1 VVAHVQAIGREA
13 RALFNVGQAEGLTI
27 WSPNVNIFRDPRWG
41 RGQETP
47 GEDPAVASRY
57 AVAFVRGIQG
67 NSSSSLLQTSACCK
81 HATAYDLEDW
91 NGVAR
96 YSFVA
101 RVTAQDLEDTFNPP
115 FRSCVIEGKASCI
128 MCAYTAINGVPACAN
143 TDLLTGTVRGD
154 WGLDGYIASD
164 CDAVAIMRDAQ
175 RYAPTPE
182 DAVAVSLKAGT
193 FRFLGQCCPGPAL
206 LLRCSCPLF
215 LCLTTLISLFP
226 GLDIDC
232 GSYIQQHATA
242 AIQQGK
248 LTEQD
253 IDKALTNLFAVRM
266 RLGHFDGDPRK
277 NMYGALGAADI
288 CTPEHRTASCCS
300 RTMAASSHSTGPRSP
315 PLPSSAPMP
324 TTAWPLSPTT
334 SARRANPRRRLRAS
348 KAM

>member
-1 VVAHVQAIGREA
+1 M
-13 RALFNVGQAEGLTI
+13 

-91 NGVAR
+91 KGVSR
-96 YSFVA
+96 YSFKA
-101 RVTAQDLEDTFNPP
+101 TVTVQDLADTFNPP
-115 FRSCVIEGKASCI
+115 FRSCVVEGKASCI

-193 FRFLGQCCPGPAL
+193 FLFLGC
-206 LLRCSCPLF
+206 
-215 LCLTTLISLFP
+215 
-226 GLDIDC
+226 
-232 GSYIQQHATA
+232 
-242 AIQQGK
+242 
-248 LTEQD
+248 
-253 IDKALTNLFAVRM
+253 
-266 RLGHFDGDPRK
+266 
-277 NMYGALGAADI
+277 
-288 CTPEHRTASCCS
+288 
-300 RTMAASSHSTGPRSP
+300 
-315 PLPSSAPMP
+315 SSANV
-324 TTAWPLSPTT
+324 LCF
-334 SARRANPRRRLRAS
+334 SA
-348 KAM
+348 

>member
-1 VVAHVQAIGREA
+1 LVQLQAVSDEA
-13 RALFNVGQAEGLTI
+13 RAMYNGGRAGLTF

-101 RVTAQDLEDTFNPP
+101 PVTAQDLEDTFNPP
-115 FRSCVIEGKASCI
+115 FRSCVVEGKASCI

-193 FRFLGQCCPGPAL
+193 FLFLGQCCPAPAL
-206 LLRCSCPLF
+206 LGC
-215 LCLTTLISLFP
+215 
-226 GLDIDC
+226 
-232 GSYIQQHATA
+232 
-242 AIQQGK
+242 
-248 LTEQD
+248 
-253 IDKALTNLFAVRM
+253 
-266 RLGHFDGDPRK
+266 
-277 NMYGALGAADI
+277 
-288 CTPEHRTASCCS
+288 
-300 RTMAASSHSTGPRSP
+300 
-315 PLPSSAPMP
+315 SSANF
-324 TTAWPLSPTT
+324 LFF
-334 SARRANPRRRLRAS
+334 SA
-348 KAM
+348 

>member
-1 VVAHVQAIGREA
+1 MVAHVQAIGREA

-115 FRSCVIEGKASCI
+115 FRSCVVEGKASCI

-154 WGLDGYIASD
+154 WGLDGYVASD

-193 FRFLGQCCPGPAL
+193 FLFLGQCCPE
-206 LLRCSCPLF
+206 S
-215 LCLTTLISLFP
+215 
-226 GLDIDC
+226 
-232 GSYIQQHATA
+232 
-242 AIQQGK
+242 
-248 LTEQD
+248 
-253 IDKALTNLFAVRM
+253 
-266 RLGHFDGDPRK
+266 
-277 NMYGALGAADI
+277 
-288 CTPEHRTASCCS
+288 
-300 RTMAASSHSTGPRSP
+300 GPRSANV
-315 PLPSSAPMP
+315 LCFSA
-324 TTAWPLSPTT
+324 
-334 SARRANPRRRLRAS
+334 
-348 KAM
+348 